1 MCSFAAAMTH
11 NAIQQ
16 GNTMNAHYRSEHRL
30 ATLSLALA
38 AAATLPSLA
47 HAQFV
52 GVAQSASTSTSG
64 SSSCTPNGCTG
75 VSLSD
80 LQSTAELGSLTLKSR
95 VTGADNFAFDANMTY
110 TSVINGNVI
119 SISGNGG
126 ASAKATPK
134 AMLDT
139 HPSGTATASVSSSI
153 TFDVLQA
160 TQVTV
165 TGTDYYRL
173 TPADIPIS
181 SLLSLNRLGPNG
193 TLTEVTPRQNLF
205 GLTSLDAGRYVLS
218 MSQYTSVSA
227 LSSYPSAGVS
237 TLINITA
244 AVPEPGTWALM
255 GLGLV
260 GLGLVTRRRQG

>member
-1 MCSFAAAMTH
+1 MCGFAAAMIH

-16 GNTMNAHYRSEHRL
+16 GNTMNSTHRSGHRL
-30 ATLSLALA
+30 AIVSLALA
-38 AAATLPSLA
+38 AGTLPSLA

-52 GVAQSASTSTSG
+52 GVAQSVSASAGG

-80 LQSTAELGSLTLKSR
+80 VRSTEELGSLTLTSR
-95 VTGADNFAFDANMTY
+95 VSGADNFAFDAGFTY

-119 SISGNGG
+119 SISENGG

-134 AMLDT
+134 AAQDT
-139 HPSGTATASVSSSI
+139 HPSGTATASVSGSI
-153 TFDVLQA
+153 TFDVVQA

-173 TPADIPIS
+173 TPAGIPGS
-181 SLLSLNRLGPNG
+181 SLLSLSRLGPNG
-193 TLTEVTPRQNLF
+193 TLTEVTPRGDLF

-218 MSQYTSVSA
+218 MSQYASVSA
-227 LSSYPSAGVS
+227 LSSYPSVGVS
-237 TLINITA
+237 TLVNITA
-244 AVPEPGTWALM
+244 AVPEPSTWALM
-255 GLGLV
+255 GLGLAVV
-260 GLGLVTRRRQG
+260 GLAQRRRAAA